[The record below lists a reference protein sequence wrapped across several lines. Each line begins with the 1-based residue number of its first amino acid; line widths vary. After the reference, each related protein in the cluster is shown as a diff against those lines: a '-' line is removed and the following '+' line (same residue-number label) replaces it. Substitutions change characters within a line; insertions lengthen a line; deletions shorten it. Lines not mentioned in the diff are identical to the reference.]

1 MWEGEQLCPSAPPA
15 ACSGMD
21 AQHLLLRGPAELCS
35 RGLCCRTASHRRGAA
50 PQLPAHGLQVPLPG
64 AAFADGQVQLDFQTI
79 AALIRF
85 PLLFL

>member
-1 MWEGEQLCPSAPPA
+1 
-15 ACSGMD
+15 MD